1 MVHTAPR
8 QVERLIRRLAG
19 PEVAFFIHVDRKSP
33 QAVHA
38 ELEERVEGIDHCSFI
53 RPQAVRWAHFSQIE
67 VTLRGLE
74 AVERSG
80 LDPDQTALITG
91 QHYPIVPNS
100 QIVGLLG
107 DPSVAYMQHEPL
119 PNYDW
124 WPWDRGGLNRFERVH
139 VWIPRRGSMKALPLI
154 KRSLPAAYRPQGGS
168 AYWSLGRRHR
178 RHVLDVV
185 QKDQGLMRCFRHSR
199 AGDEVLFQTIVMSSS
214 LGESVVND
222 NLVLAIWPP
231 GALRPSTLTSDDF
244 DRLAQSSKL
253 FARKVDDT
261 VDAALLDRI
270 DRELLQIRKE
280 TE

>member
-1 MVHTAPR
+1 MSLAYVLMVHTAPR

-19 PEVAFFIHVDRKSP
+19 PDVAFFIHVDRKSP

-91 QHYPIVPNS
+91 QHYPIAPNS

-124 WPWDRGGLNRFERVH
+124 WPGIAAGSTVLSESTSGSPGG
-139 VWIPRRGSMKALPLI
+139 
-154 KRSLPAAYRPQGGS
+154 AA
-168 AYWSLGRRHR
+168 
-178 RHVLDVV
+178 
-185 QKDQGLMRCFRHSR
+185 
-199 AGDEVLFQTIVMSSS
+199 
-214 LGESVVND
+214 
-222 NLVLAIWPP
+222 
-231 GALRPSTLTSDDF
+231 
-244 DRLAQSSKL
+244 
-253 FARKVDDT
+253 
-261 VDAALLDRI
+261 
-270 DRELLQIRKE
+270 
-280 TE
+280 